1 MEYKPKITEKI
12 TEKNSVQKPA
22 LNYLKQETVKYD
34 TETYTLK
41 WEVITE
47 NQKDKLNKL
56 RTNETQ
62 IILEPIFKQQ
72 IKKLN
77 PSLTDE
83 EIDEVL
89 KKLNALSP
97 SIQGNYEVW
106 KYLRGEKL
114 VNSSKEKRDLN
125 VRFIDTENISNN
137 TFHVIEEFTV
147 TNGKYRNRFD
157 IVFFINGI
165 PVIFQENK
173 NPKKD
178 NAIEEGIDQVK
189 RYHEESKE
197 ILKLLQAFVITNNL
211 HFLYGPTWFSSV
223 KDTYNY
229 REQQEGDYKKLIES
243 FFDRQRTIKLILDY
257 IQFLYKDNQLQ
268 KVILKPHQIRAVEK
282 IIQRAE
288 EEDKLR
294 GLIWHTQGSGKT
306 LTMITAAKLIM
317 ENPKF
322 QNPTILMIVDR
333 NELEQ
338 QLFKNIESLKLPV
351 KRAESKKELKQLL
364 ETDYRGLI
372 ISTIHKF
379 DDFPPNLNMRKN
391 IFVFIDE
398 AHRTTGG
405 DLGNHLMGALPNAT
419 IIGFTGTPRATGKA
433 NTFLTFGRDDENLY
447 LDKYSIAESIKD
459 GTTLRLHYTHGP
471 NEYLINQETLEKD
484 LEALK
489 NKADDVE
496 TLDKAIENLS
506 SKIILEDPKRIQEIA
521 KVIAKH
527 FKESVEPNGY
537 KAFVVAVSRKACV
550 LYKNALDK
558 YLPPEY
564 SKVVISPYYND
575 NEELKKHHLDSEQE
589 RQVRENFR
597 DPDKFPKILIV
608 TDKLLTGFDAPILYC
623 LYLDK
628 IMRDHVLLQTI
639 ARVNRPYEKGGLK
652 KPAGLIVDFVG
663 ILPNLKKA
671 LEFDLKDLSEIDQ
684 AIQDIEKLKEE
695 FTKLMEDSKYIIKEF
710 ENIKPEYRSQA
721 IVDYFKADENRYCEF
736 KNLYR
741 KVKDIYDI
749 LSPDPFLRPYS
760 DDFEKLTEIYQV
772 ARSWFEPFLPPE
784 KELSEK
790 IKQLIYKHS
799 SIKMDFIS
807 KEVYEIDDKLIQ
819 KLKADDDTI
828 SIYNL
833 VKSLEKD
840 LEEEEEKKPYV
851 KPLKEKLQDLKE
863 RYNLRQIETYQ
874 MLEELRKLIED
885 KLNFEKEEKDP
896 VLQTIEYDLKDFL
909 EIKNPE
915 TIAKEIFEALN
926 NFKNWKVSEKQERE
940 LRTELYR
947 ILSVND
953 IQVEVMTKIVEKILG
968 HLMA

>member
-1 MEYKPKITEKI
+1 MKDKITEY
-12 TEKNSVQKPA
+12 NAVQKPA
-22 LNYLKQETVKYD
+22 LQYLASKN
-34 TETYTLK
+34 

-47 NQKDKLNKL
+47 KQKDKLNKL
-56 RTNETQ
+56 RKDENQ

-77 PSLTDE
+77 SFLTDE
-83 EIDEVL
+83 EIDNL
-89 KKLNALSP
+89 LRQLNTLPP
-97 SIQGNYEVW
+97 SIQGNYEAW
-106 KYLRGEKL
+106 KYLRGEKPFY
-114 VNSSKEKRDLN
+114 SSKEKRDLN
-125 VRFIDTENISNN
+125 IRFIDTENISNN
-137 TFHVIEEFTV
+137 TFHAIEEFTI

-229 REQQEGDYKKLIES
+229 REQQEGDYKRLIEA
-243 FFDRQRTIKLILDY
+243 FFDRQKTIKLILDY

-282 IIQRAE
+282 IIQRAQ

-306 LTMITAAKLIM
+306 LTMITAAKLII

-338 QLFKNIESLKLPV
+338 QLFKNIESVKLTV

-379 DDFPPNLNMRKN
+379 DDFPPNLNTRKN
-391 IFVFIDE
+391 IYVFIDE
-398 AHRTTGG
+398 AHRTTSG

-419 IIGFTGTPRATGKA
+419 IIGFTGTPRAIGKA
-433 NTFLTFGRDDENLY
+433 NTFLTFGRDDQNLY

-527 FKESVEPNGY
+527 FRESVEPNGY

-550 LYKNALDK
+550 LYKKALDK

-575 NEELKKHHLDSEQE
+575 DEELKEHHLDPEQE
-589 RQVRENFR
+589 RQIRENFK
-597 DPDKFPKILIV
+597 DLNKLPKILIV
-608 TDKLLTGFDAPILYC
+608 TDKLLTGFDATILYC

-671 LEFDLKDLSEIDQ
+671 LEFDSKDLSEIAQ
-684 AIQDIEKLKEE
+684 AIQDIEKLKEEE

-721 IVDYFKADENRYCEF
+721 IVDYFKADENRYYEF
-736 KNLYR
+736 KKLYR
-741 KVKDIYDI
+741 KIKDIYDI
-749 LSPDPFLRPYS
+749 LSPDPFLKDYL

-772 ARSWFEPFLPPE
+772 AKSWFEHFLPPE

-799 SIKMDFIS
+799 SVKMDFIS
-807 KEVYEIDDKLIQ
+807 KEIYEIDDKLIQ
-819 KLKADDDTI
+819 RLKADDDTI

-851 KPLKEKLQDLKE
+851 KPLKEKLQNLKE

-896 VLQTIEYDLKDFL
+896 VLQTIEYDLKDFP

-947 ILSVND
+947 IMSVND

-968 HLMA
+968 HLRA

>member
-1 MEYKPKITEKI
+1 MEYSPKIS
-12 TEKNSVQKPA
+12 EKNSVQKPA

-47 NQKDKLNKL
+47 KQKDKLNEL
-56 RTNETQ
+56 RTSETQ

-77 PSLTDE
+77 PFLTDE
-83 EIDEVL
+83 EIDNL
-89 KKLNALSP
+89 LRQLNALSP
-97 SIQGNYEVW
+97 SIQGNYEAW
-106 KYLRGEKL
+106 KYLRGEKSFY
-114 VNSSKEKRDLN
+114 SSKEKKYIN
-125 VRFIDTENISNN
+125 IRFIDTENISNN
-137 TFHVIEEFTV
+137 TFHAIEEFTI

-178 NAIEEGIDQVK
+178 NAIDKGIGQVK

-211 HFLYGPTWFSSV
+211 HFSYGPTWFSSI

-229 REQQEGDYKKLIES
+229 REEQEGDYKRLIES

-257 IQFLYKDNQLQ
+257 VQFLYKDNQLQ

-288 EEDKLR
+288 EEDKYR

-338 QLFKNIESLKLPV
+338 QLFKNIESVELKA
-351 KRAESKKELKQLL
+351 KMAESKKDL
-364 ETDYRGLI
+364 EARLREDYRGLI

-379 DDFPPNLNMRKN
+379 DDFPPNLNTRKN

-433 NTFLTFGRDDENLY
+433 NTFLTFGKDDENLY

-489 NKADDVE
+489 NKADDIE

-506 SKIILEDPKRIQEIA
+506 SKIILEDEKRIEEIA
-521 KVIAKH
+521 KVISKH
-527 FKESVEPNGY
+527 FRENVEPNGY

-550 LYKNALDK
+550 LYKKALDK

-575 NEELKKHHLDSEQE
+575 DKELKEHHLDPEQE
-589 RQVRENFR
+589 RQVRENFK
-597 DPDKFPKILIV
+597 DPNKLPKILIV

-639 ARVNRPYEKGGLK
+639 ARVNRPYEKDGLK

-663 ILPNLKKA
+663 ILSDLKKA
-671 LEFDLKDLSEIDQ
+671 LEFDSKDLSEIAQ

-695 FTKLMEDSKYIIKEF
+695 FVELIENAKPVIKYLEI
-710 ENIKPEYRSQA
+710 IKPENRLQA
-721 IVDYFKADENRYCEF
+721 IGDYFRADENKYHEF

-741 KVKDIYDI
+741 KIKDIYDI
-749 LSPDPFLRPYS
+749 LSPDPFLSPYL
-760 DDFEKLTEIYQV
+760 DEFEKLTEIYQV
-772 ARSWFEPFLPPE
+772 AKSWFEPSLPAE

-790 IKQLIYKHS
+790 VKQLIYKHS
-799 SIKMDFIS
+799 SVRMDFIS
-807 KEVYEIDDKLIQ
+807 EEIYEIDDKLI
-819 KLKADDDTI
+819 KRLKAGDDTI
-828 SIYNL
+828 NVYNL

-863 RYNLRQIETYQ
+863 RYNLRQIETHQ
-874 MLEELRKLIED
+874 MLEELKQLIED

-896 VLQTIEYDLKDFL
+896 VLQTIEYDLKDFP

-915 TIAKEIFEALN
+915 NVAKEIFNALN
-926 NFKNWKVSEKQERE
+926 DFKNWRVSENQRRDLKK
-940 LRTELYR
+940 ELYK
-947 ILSVND
+947 ILSGNN
-953 IQVEVMTKIVEKILG
+953 IQDEIMIKIVEKILG

>member
-1 MEYKPKITEKI
+1 MKDKITEY
-12 TEKNSVQKPA
+12 NAVQKTA
-22 LNYLKQETVKYD
+22 LQYLVSKN
-34 TETYTLK
+34 
-41 WEVITE
+41 WEVITKK
-47 NQKDKLNKL
+47 QKDKLNKL
-56 RTNETQ
+56 RKDQTQ

-77 PSLTDE
+77 SFLTNE

-106 KYLRGEKL
+106 KYLRGEKP

-137 TFHVIEEFTV
+137 TFHVIEEFTF

-173 NPKKD
+173 SPKKD

-197 ILKLLQAFVITNNL
+197 ILKFLQAFVITNNL

-229 REQQEGDYKKLIES
+229 REQQEGDYKRLIEA
-243 FFDRQRTIKLILDY
+243 FFDRQRTIKLILYY

-282 IIQRAE
+282 IIKRAE

-306 LTMITAAKLIM
+306 LTMITAAKLII

-338 QLFKNIESLKLPV
+338 QLFKNIESVKLPV

-364 ETDYRGLI
+364 EIDYRGLI

-379 DDFPPNLNMRKN
+379 DDFPPNLNIRKN
-391 IFVFIDE
+391 IYVFIDE
-398 AHRTTGG
+398 AHRTTSG

-419 IIGFTGTPRATGKA
+419 IIGFTGTPRAIGKA

-506 SKIILEDPKRIQEIA
+506 SKIILEDPKRIEEIA
-521 KVIAKH
+521 KVIAEH
-527 FKESVEPNGY
+527 FRESVEPNGY

-550 LYKNALDK
+550 LYKKALDK

-575 NEELKKHHLDSEQE
+575 DEELKEHHLDPEQE
-589 RQVRENFR
+589 RQVRQNFK
-597 DPDKFPKILIV
+597 DPNKLPKILIV

-671 LEFDLKDLSEIDQ
+671 LEFDSKDLSEIDQ

-721 IVDYFKADENRYCEF
+721 IVDYFKADENRYYEF

-749 LSPDPFLRPYS
+749 LSPDPFLRPYL
-760 DDFEKLTEIYQV
+760 DEFEKLTEIYQI
-772 ARSWFEPFLPPE
+772 AKSWFEPFFPPE

-799 SIKMDFIS
+799 SVRMEFIL
-807 KEVYEIDDKLIQ
+807 EEIYEIDDKLIQ
-819 KLKADDDTI
+819 RLKAGDDTI
-828 SIYNL
+828 NIYNL

-840 LEEEEEKKPYV
+840 LEKEREKTYV

-863 RYNLRQIETYQ
+863 RYNLRQIETHQ
-874 MLEELRKLIED
+874 TLEELKQLIED
-885 KLNFEKEEKDP
+885 KINFEKEEKDP
-896 VLQTIEYDLKDFL
+896 VLQTIEYDLKDFP
-909 EIKNPE
+909 EIKNSE
-915 TIAKEIFEALN
+915 NLAKEIFEALN

-968 HLMA
+968 HLRT

>member
-1 MEYKPKITEKI
+1 MDYKISEYE
-12 TEKNSVQKPA
+12 SVQKPT
-22 LNYLKQETVKYD
+22 LGYLKQESVKYD

-56 RTNETQ
+56 RKDETQ

-77 PSLTDE
+77 PFLTDE
-83 EIDEVL
+83 EIDNL
-89 KKLNALSP
+89 LRQLNTLPP
-97 SIQGNYEVW
+97 SIQGNYEAW
-106 KYLRGEKL
+106 KYLRGEKPFY
-114 VNSSKEKRDLN
+114 SSKEKRDLN
-125 VRFIDTENISNN
+125 IRFIDTENISNN
-137 TFHVIEEFTV
+137 TFHVVEEFEF
-147 TNGKYRNRFD
+147 TNGNYKNRFD
-157 IVFFINGI
+157 MVFFINGI

-173 NPKKD
+173 SPTKAD
-178 NAIEEGIDQVK
+178 AIEVGITQVK

-197 ILKLLQAFVITNNL
+197 LLKLLQAFVITNNL
-211 HFLYGPTWFSSV
+211 HFLYGPTWFSSI

-229 REQQEGDYKKLIES
+229 REQQEGNFKRLIES
-243 FFDRQRTIKLILDY
+243 FFDRQRVIKLILDY

-288 EEDKLR
+288 EEDKYR

-338 QLFKNIESLKLPV
+338 QLFKNIESVKLPV

-379 DDFPPNLNMRKN
+379 DDFPPNLNTRKN
-391 IFVFIDE
+391 IYVFIDE
-398 AHRTTGG
+398 AHRTTSG

-419 IIGFTGTPRATGKA
+419 IIGFTGTPRATGKG
-433 NTFLTFGRDDENLY
+433 NTFLTFGKDDETLY

-459 GTTLRLHYTHGP
+459 GTTLKLHYMHAP

-489 NKADDVE
+489 DYADDIDTLNKATE
-496 TLDKAIENLS
+496 KLS
-506 SKIILEDPKRIQEIA
+506 SKIFLEDPKRIEEIA
-521 KVIAKH
+521 KYIADH
-527 FKESVEPNGY
+527 FKNYVEPNGY

-550 LYKNALDK
+550 LYKKALDK
-558 YLPPEY
+558 YLPPDY
-564 SKVVISPYYND
+564 SQVVISPYYND
-575 NEELKKHHLDSEQE
+575 DVELKKHYLDQEQE

-597 DPDKFPKILIV
+597 DPIKLPKILIV

-639 ARVNRPYEKGGLK
+639 ARVNRPYEKDGLK

-663 ILPNLKKA
+663 ILSDLKKA
-671 LEFDLKDLSEIDQ
+671 LEFDSKDLSEIAQ

-695 FTKLMEDSKYIIKEF
+695 FVELIEDSKYIIKEF

-721 IVDYFKADENRYCEF
+721 IIDYFKADENRYYEF

-749 LSPDPFLRPYS
+749 LSPDPFLSPYL

-772 ARSWFEPFLPPE
+772 AKSWFEPFLPAE

-790 IKQLIYKHS
+790 VKQLIYKHS
-799 SIKMDFIS
+799 SVRMDFIP
-807 KEVYEIDDKLIQ
+807 EEIYEIDDKLIQ
-819 KLKADDDTI
+819 RLKADDDTI

-863 RYNLRQIETYQ
+863 RYNLRQIETHQ
-874 MLEELRKLIED
+874 MLEELRQLIED

-896 VLQTIEYDLKDFL
+896 VLQTIEYDLKDFP

-915 TIAKEIFEALN
+915 NVAKEIFKALN
-926 NFKNWKVSEKQERE
+926 DFKNWKVSESQRRDLKK
-940 LRTELYR
+940 ELYK

>member
-1 MEYKPKITEKI
+1 MEDRPKI

-22 LNYLKQETVKYD
+22 LNYLKQETAKYD

-47 NQKDKLNKL
+47 NQKDKLNRL
-56 RTNETQ
+56 RTDETQ

-77 PSLTDE
+77 PFLTDE
-83 EIDEVL
+83 EIDDLL
-89 KKLNALSP
+89 KKLNTLPP
-97 SIQGNYEVW
+97 SIQGNYEAW
-106 KYLRGEKL
+106 KYLRGEKPFY
-114 VNSSKEKRDLN
+114 SSKVKRDLN
-125 VRFIDTENISNN
+125 IKFIDTENISNN
-137 TFHVIEEFTV
+137 TFHAIEEFTF
-147 TNGKYRNRFD
+147 TNGTYRNRFD

-173 NPKKD
+173 SPTKTD
-178 NAIEEGIDQVK
+178 ELEVGITQVK

-229 REQQEGDYKKLIES
+229 REQQEGDFKRLVES

-288 EEDKLR
+288 EEGKLR

-306 LTMITAAKLIM
+306 LTMITAAKLII

-338 QLFKNIESLKLPV
+338 QLFKNIESAKLPV

-379 DDFPPNLNMRKN
+379 DDFPPNLNIRKN

-433 NTFLTFGRDDENLY
+433 NTFLTFGKDDENLY

-506 SKIILEDPKRIQEIA
+506 SKIILEDPKRIEEIA
-521 KVIAKH
+521 KYIVDH
-527 FKESVEPNGY
+527 FKNYVEPNGY

-550 LYKNALDK
+550 LYKKALDK

-575 NEELKKHHLDSEQE
+575 DEELKKHHLNSDQE
-589 RQVRENFR
+589 RQVRENFK
-597 DPDKFPKILIV
+597 DPNKLPKILIV

-639 ARVNRPYEKGGLK
+639 ARVNRPYEIDGLK

-663 ILPNLKKA
+663 ILSDLKKA
-671 LEFDLKDLSEIDQ
+671 LEFDSKDLSEIAQ

-695 FTKLMEDSKYIIKEF
+695 FTKLMEDSKYIIKKF
-710 ENIKPEYRSQA
+710 KNIKPEYRSQA
-721 IVDYFKADENRYCEF
+721 IIDYFKADENRYYEF

-741 KVKDIYDI
+741 KVKDICDI
-749 LSPDPFLRPYS
+749 ISPDQFLRPYL
-760 DDFEKLTEIYQV
+760 DDFKKLTEIYQV
-772 ARSWFEPFLPPE
+772 AKSWFEPFLPPE

-790 IKQLIYKHS
+790 VKQLIYKHS
-799 SIKMDFIS
+799 SVRMDFIS
-807 KEVYEIDDKLIQ
+807 EEIYEIDDKLIQ
-819 KLKADDDTI
+819 RLKADDDAI

-840 LEEEEEKKPYV
+840 LEKEEKKPYV

-863 RYNLRQIETYQ
+863 RYNQRQVETHRMLKELRQ
-874 MLEELRKLIED
+874 LIED

-896 VLQTIEYDLKDFL
+896 VLQTIEYDLKDFP

-915 TIAKEIFEALN
+915 NLAKEMFEALN
-926 NFKNWKVSEKQERE
+926 SFKNWRVSESQRRDLKK
-940 LRTELYR
+940 ELYK

-953 IQVEVMTKIVEKILG
+953 IQVEVMTKIIEKILG

>member
-1 MEYKPKITEKI
+1 MEDRPKI

-47 NQKDKLNKL
+47 NQKDKLNRL
-56 RTNETQ
+56 RTDETQ

-77 PSLTDE
+77 PFLTDE
-83 EIDEVL
+83 EIDDLL
-89 KKLNALSP
+89 KKLNTISP
-97 SIQGNYEVW
+97 SIQGNYEAW
-106 KYLRGEKL
+106 KYLRGEKPFY
-114 VNSSKEKRDLN
+114 SSKVKRDLN
-125 VRFIDTENISNN
+125 IRFIDTENISNN
-137 TFHVIEEFTV
+137 TFHAVEEFTI

-173 NPKKD
+173 SPKKD
-178 NAIEEGIDQVK
+178 NAIEEGVDQVK

-211 HFLYGPTWFSSV
+211 HFSYGPTWFSSI

-229 REQQEGDYKKLIES
+229 REQQEGDYKRLIES

-257 IQFLYKDNQLQ
+257 VQFLYKDNQLQ

-288 EEDKLR
+288 EEDKYR

-338 QLFKNIESLKLPV
+338 QLFKNIESAKLPV

-379 DDFPPNLNMRKN
+379 DDFPPNLNIRKN

-433 NTFLTFGRDDENLY
+433 NTFLTFGKDDENLY

-489 NKADDVE
+489 NKADDIE

-506 SKIILEDPKRIQEIA
+506 SKIILEDPKRIEEIA
-521 KVIAKH
+521 KVIAEH
-527 FKESVEPNGY
+527 FKENVEPNGY

-550 LYKNALDK
+550 LYKKALDK

-575 NEELKKHHLDSEQE
+575 DEELKKHHLNSDQE
-589 RQVRENFR
+589 RQVRENFK
-597 DPDKFPKILIV
+597 DPNKLPKILIV

-639 ARVNRPYEKGGLK
+639 ARVNRPYEIDGLK

-663 ILPNLKKA
+663 ILSDLKKA
-671 LEFDLKDLSEIDQ
+671 LEFDSKDLSEIAQ

-695 FTKLMEDSKYIIKEF
+695 FTKLMEDSKYIIKKF
-710 ENIKPEYRSQA
+710 ENIKPEHRSQA
-721 IVDYFKADENRYCEF
+721 IIDYFKADENRYYEF
-736 KNLYR
+736 KNLFR

-749 LSPDPFLRPYS
+749 LSPDQFLSPYL

-772 ARSWFEPFLPPE
+772 AKSWFEPFLPPE
-784 KELSEK
+784 KELSK
-790 IKQLIYKHS
+790 KVKQLIYKHS
-799 SIKMDFIS
+799 SVRMDFIP
-807 KEVYEIDDKLIQ
+807 EEIYEIDDKLILR
-819 KLKADDDTI
+819 LKADDDTI

-840 LEEEEEKKPYV
+840 LEKEEKKPYV

-863 RYNLRQIETYQ
+863 RYNQRQIETHR

-896 VLQTIEYDLKDFL
+896 VLQTIEYDLKDFP

-915 TIAKEIFEALN
+915 NLAKEMFEALN
-926 NFKNWKVSEKQERE
+926 SFKNWRVSESQRRDLKK
-940 LRTELYR
+940 ELYK

-953 IQVEVMTKIVEKILG
+953 IQVEVMTKIIEKILG

>member
-1 MEYKPKITEKI
+1 MKDKITEY
-12 TEKNSVQKPA
+12 NAVQKPA
-22 LNYLKQETVKYD
+22 LQYLASKN
-34 TETYTLK
+34 

-47 NQKDKLNKL
+47 KQKDKLNKL
-56 RTNETQ
+56 RKDENQ

-77 PSLTDE
+77 SFLTDE
-83 EIDEVL
+83 EIDNL
-89 KKLNALSP
+89 LRQLNTLPP
-97 SIQGNYEVW
+97 SIQGNYEAW
-106 KYLRGEKL
+106 KYLRGEKPFY
-114 VNSSKEKRDLN
+114 SSKEKRDLN
-125 VRFIDTENISNN
+125 IRFIDTENISNN
-137 TFHVIEEFTV
+137 TFHAIEEFTI

-229 REQQEGDYKKLIES
+229 REQQEGDYKRLIEA
-243 FFDRQRTIKLILDY
+243 FFDRQKTIKLILDY

-282 IIQRAE
+282 IIQRAQ

-306 LTMITAAKLIM
+306 LTMITAAKLII

-338 QLFKNIESLKLPV
+338 QLFKNIESVKLTV

-379 DDFPPNLNMRKN
+379 DDFPPNLNTRKN
-391 IFVFIDE
+391 IYVFIDE
-398 AHRTTGG
+398 AHRTTSG

-419 IIGFTGTPRATGKA
+419 IIGFTGTPRAIGKA
-433 NTFLTFGRDDENLY
+433 NTFLTFGRDDQNLY

-527 FKESVEPNGY
+527 FRESVEPNGY

-550 LYKNALDK
+550 LYKKALDK

-575 NEELKKHHLDSEQE
+575 DEELKEHHLDPEQE
-589 RQVRENFR
+589 RQIRENFK
-597 DPDKFPKILIV
+597 DLNKLPKILIV
-608 TDKLLTGFDAPILYC
+608 TDKLLTGFDATILYC

-671 LEFDLKDLSEIDQ
+671 LEFDSKDLSEIAQ
-684 AIQDIEKLKEE
+684 AIQDIEKLKEEE

-721 IVDYFKADENRYCEF
+721 IVDYFKADENRYYEF
-736 KNLYR
+736 KKLYR
-741 KVKDIYDI
+741 KIKDIYDI
-749 LSPDPFLRPYS
+749 LSPDPFLKDYL

-772 ARSWFEPFLPPE
+772 AKSWFEHFLPPE

-799 SIKMDFIS
+799 SVKMDFIS
-807 KEVYEIDDKLIQ
+807 KEIYEIDDKLIQ
-819 KLKADDDTI
+819 RLKADDDTI

-840 LEEEEEKKPYV
+840 LEEEEEKKTYV

-896 VLQTIEYDLKDFL
+896 VLQTIEYDLKDFP

-926 NFKNWKVSEKQERE
+926 NFKNWKVSESQRRE
-940 LRTELYR
+940 LKIELYN
-947 ILSVND
+947 ILYGNVQD
-953 IQVEVMTKIVEKILG
+953 EIIKKIIEKILG